1 MPEYKA
7 PQRDMMFVLD
17 EIVNVAEL
25 AELPGFEDATP
36 DIVQGVIDEAAKIIE
51 NTIAPL
57 NESGDEE
64 GCSFDNGVVI
74 PPKGFKEAYQLYA
87 ESGWTGLDKSIDFG
101 GQGLPYTLATA
112 VSEMLSGGN
121 DAFSLY
127 PGLTNGAYE
136 ALLEHGDEALQQRY
150 LEKLTTGEW
159 TGTMC
164 LTEPQAG
171 SDLSQVRTKAVD
183 NGDGS
188 YAIEGTK
195 IFITAGEHDFTDNII
210 HLVLAR
216 LPDAPAGVKGIS
228 LFVVPKFLINSDG
241 SLGERNPAICASIEH
256 KMGIN
261 ASCTCVMSFENAAGY
276 LVGNLNEGLRYMFTM
291 MNSARLMVGLQGMG
305 VAERATQGAIEYAKE
320 RKQGKAINGGTM
332 IVDHPDVRRMIM
344 TMKALTEGCRMVA
357 YDTAKQFDLSK
368 VHPDEAVRVAAGKQ
382 VDLMI
387 PICKAFATDVGCEVA
402 SLGVQVLG
410 GAGYIRESGMEQHMR
425 DAKIFCIYEGTNG
438 IQSLDLV
445 GRKMKMG
452 LPQNFI
458 NTMQEQLDAESENSD
473 LAFITEPMKMALDL
487 LSVTT
492 EWMVEAAQEDPQ
504 NPAAAAVEYMTMYS
518 LVVHGHYWIKAAKA
532 ALAKQDDDFYKGK
545 LVTAKFFAARVL
557 PRVYGLGGG
566 IMSGAESVM
575 ASEID
580 WL

>member
-1 MPEYKA
+1 
-7 PQRDMMFVLD
+7 MMFVLD
-17 EIVNVAEL
+17 EVVNVAEL
-25 AELPGFEDATP
+25 AGLPGFEDATP

-57 NESGDEE
+57 NETGDEE
-64 GCSFDNGVVI
+64 GCKFDNGVVT
-74 PPKGFKEAYQLYA
+74 PPSGFKEAYQLYA
-87 ESGWTGLDKSIDFG
+87 ESGWTALDKSIDFG
-101 GQGLPYTLATA
+101 GQGLPFTLATA

-136 ALLEHGDEALQQRY
+136 ALLEHGSNELKTIY

-171 SDLSQVRTKAVD
+171 SDLSQVRTKAAD

-195 IFITAGEHDFTDNII
+195 IFITAGDHDFTDNII

-228 LFVVPKFLINSDG
+228 LFVVPKFLVNGDG
-241 SLGERNPAICASIEH
+241 SLGERNPAVCASIEH
-256 KMGIN
+256 KMGIHG
-261 ASCTCVMSFENAAGY
+261 SCTCVMSFENATGY

-320 RKQGKAINGGTM
+320 RKQGKAINGGAM

-344 TMKALTEGCRMVA
+344 TMKALTEGSRMVA
-357 YDTAKQFDLSK
+357 YDTAKQFDLSRA
-368 VHPDEAVRVAAGKQ
+368 HPDEAVRKVAAKQ

-410 GAGYIRESGMEQHMR
+410 GAGYIRESGMEQNMR

-438 IQSLDLV
+438 
-445 GRKMKMG
+445 
-452 LPQNFI
+452 
-458 NTMQEQLDAESENSD
+458 
-473 LAFITEPMKMALDL
+473 
-487 LSVTT
+487 
-492 EWMVEAAQEDPQ
+492 
-504 NPAAAAVEYMTMYS
+504 
-518 LVVHGHYWIKAAKA
+518 
-532 ALAKQDDDFYKGK
+532 
-545 LVTAKFFAARVL
+545 
-557 PRVYGLGGG
+557 
-566 IMSGAESVM
+566 
-575 ASEID
+575 
-580 WL
+580 

>member
-7 PQRDMMFVLD
+7 PQRDMMFVLND
-17 EIVNVAEL
+17 VINVSEL

-57 NESGDEE
+57 NETGDRE
-64 GCSFDNGVVI
+64 GCRFDNGTVTA
-74 PPKGFKEAYQLYA
+74 PAGFKEAYQLYA

-112 VSEMLSGGN
+112 VTDMLSAGN

-127 PGLTNGAYE
+127 PGLTNGACE
-136 ALLEHGDEALQQRY
+136 ALVEHGSQELQDIY

-171 SDLSQVRTKAVD
+171 SDLSQVRTKAID
-183 NGDGS
+183 QNDGT
-188 YAIEGTK
+188 YLVEGTK
-195 IFITAGEHDFTDNII
+195 VFITGGEHDFVENII

-228 LFVVPKFLINSDG
+228 MFLIPKFMINSDA
-241 SLGERNPAICASIEH
+241 SLGERNPVVCASIEE
-256 KMGIN
+256 KMGIHG
-261 ASCTCVMSFENAAGY
+261 SSTCVMNFENAVGY
-276 LVGNLNEGLRYMFTM
+276 MIGNPNEGLRYMFTM
-291 MNSARLMVGLQGMG
+291 MNLARLMVGLQGLG

-320 RKQGKAINGGTM
+320 RKQATAINGGAT
-332 IVDHPDVRRMIM
+332 IIHHPDVRRMLM

-357 YDTAKQFDLSK
+357 YDTAKQYDISK
-368 VHPDEAVRVAAGKQ
+368 AHPDASVRKTANDRVE
-382 VDLMI
+382 LMT
-387 PICKAFATDVGCEVA
+387 PICKAFATDTGCEVA

-425 DAKIFCIYEGTNG
+425 DAKIFCIYEGTNA
-438 IQSLDLV
+438 IQALDLV
-445 GRKMKMG
+445 GRKMKLN

-458 NTMQEQLDAESENSD
+458 TEMAAKLEAESSNSE
-473 LAFITEPMKMALDL
+473 LAFILEPMKIALEL
-487 LSVTT
+487 LDETT
-492 EWMVEAAQEDPQ
+492 QWLIKAAQEDPQ
-504 NPAAAAVEYMTMYS
+504 NPAAAAVEYLTLYS
-518 LVVHGHYWIKAAKA
+518 LLTHGYFWVIAAKA
-532 ALAKQDDDFYKGK
+532 ALIKQDDSFCQAK
-545 LVTAKFFAARVL
+545 LATAQFFAAKIL
-557 PRVYGLGGG
+557 PRVHSLAPA
-566 IMSGAESVM
+566 IMSGAAVVM
-575 ASEID
+575 AAEEDGI
-580 WL
+580 

>member
-17 EIVNVAEL
+17 EVVNVAEL
-25 AELPGFEDATP
+25 ATLPGFEDATP
-36 DIVQGVIDEAAKIIE
+36 DIIQGVIDEAAKIIE

-57 NESGDEE
+57 NDTGDHE
-64 GCSFDNGVVI
+64 GCQFDNGVVT
-74 PPKGFKEAYQLYA
+74 PPAGFKEAYQLYA

-112 VSEMLSGGN
+112 VSEMLSAGN

-136 ALLEHGDEALQQRY
+136 ALLEHGSDELKTTY

-195 IFITAGEHDFTDNII
+195 IFITAGEHDFVDNII

-228 LFVVPKFLINSDG
+228 LFVVPKFLVNNDG
-241 SLGERNPAICASIEH
+241 SLGERNPAICASIEE
-256 KMGIN
+256 KMGIHG
-261 ASCTCVMSFENAAGY
+261 SCTCVMSFENAAGY

-320 RKQGKAINGGTM
+320 RKQGKAINGGSM
-332 IVDHPDVRRMIM
+332 IVDHPDVRRMLM
-344 TMKALTEGCRMVA
+344 TMKTLTEGCRMVA

-368 VHPDEAVRVAAGKQ
+368 AHPDEAVRKAAKNQ

-387 PICKAFATDVGCEVA
+387 PICKAFATDAGCEVA

-410 GAGYIRESGMEQHMR
+410 GAGYIRESGMEQYMR

-445 GRKMKMG
+445 GRKMSMG
-452 LPQNFI
+452 LPETFI
-458 NTMQEQLDAESENSD
+458 KQMVAELEADLENSE
-473 LAFITEPMKMALDL
+473 LAFIIGPMKMALDL
-487 LSVTT
+487 LDVTT
-492 EWMVEAAQEDPQ
+492 QWLQEAAREDKQ
-504 NPAAAAVEYMTMYS
+504 NPAAGAVEYMTMYS
-518 LVVHGHYWIKAAKA
+518 LVTHGYFWIKAAKA
-532 ALAKQDDDFYKGK
+532 SLAKQDDPFYVGK
-545 LVTAKFFAARVL
+545 LATAKFFAARIL
-557 PRVYGLGGG
+557 PRVYGLGPA
-566 IMSGAESVM
+566 IMAGSESVM
-575 ASEID
+575 AVDEK